1 MDLPLNLDRPCH
13 PLYDS
18 VARHP
23 AKLPSVS
30 RTTVV
35 LWISSV
41 SAETTGGPSP
51 GLIRAD
57 ELLSQALP
65 EFRAHRIVR

>member
-1 MDLPLNLDRPCH
+1 MALPSNLERLCH
-13 PLYDS
+13 PLYHS
-18 VARHP
+18 MAMHP

-30 RTTVV
+30 ITTVV

-41 SAETTGGPSP
+41 SAETTEGPSP

-65 EFRAHRIVR
+65 EFWAHRIMR